1 MVIDID
7 VKSFYLSYIK
17 NAEKDAI
24 EFRRNR
30 EEAKKIKEELY
41 NYIDERKEV
50 LKNAY
55 NIDVTKH
62 DSEWNKKT
70 YTDTETLYNKLI
82 KMAKLTLDTTNSDRV
97 VLLQAIKYCNVL
109 RNEYKFTQLTTLSYK
124 RKNLKFTEYRDIVR
138 KYFLKVHKCILEG
151 MGYDFGCGIGVLTI
165 NRWKIV
171 DTKKKL
177 DHHATNKRKK
187 ELLAQGVKLYDK
199 LEAEWYKERNIP
211 YDGVDYRVFIN
222 SDYLYEFRFYNTK
235 IFTGTKLNYKH
246 AEYVNSKLKG
256 MTHKEIADTYCKSLE
271 DIYNLPVDIRVK
283 LNILLYLY
291 PNKYLIF
298 IRNVEQDR
306 RKYRTYYCQ
315 TRQ

>member
-1 MVIDID
+1 MISDID
-7 VKSFYLSYIK
+7 AKGFYLSYIK

-41 NYIDERKEV
+41 AYIDERKDV

-82 KMAKLTLDTTNSDRV
+82 KASRLSYESDSNRV
-97 VLLQAIKYCNVL
+97 VLLQAIKYCNIL
-109 RNEYKFTQLTTLSYK
+109 RNEYKFTQLTNLSYK
-124 RKNLKFTEYRDIVR
+124 RKNLKFTEYREYLR
-138 KYFLKVHKCILEG
+138 RYFIKVHKCVLEG
-151 MGYDFGCGIGVLTI
+151 MGYDFSYGIGIFTA
-165 NRWKIV
+165 NRWRV
-171 DTKKKL
+171 DNAKRKL
-177 DHHATNKRKK
+177 DHNETNKRKK
-187 ELLAQGVKLYDK
+187 ELLAKGIKLFDK

-222 SDYLYEFRFYNTK
+222 TDHLYEFRFYNTR

-246 AEYVNSKLKG
+246 TEYVNAKLKG
-256 MTHKEIADTYCKSLE
+256 MPFKEIADKYCKSLE

-298 IRNVEQDR
+298 IRNVEQNR
-306 RKYRTYYCQ
+306 RTYRTYYSQ